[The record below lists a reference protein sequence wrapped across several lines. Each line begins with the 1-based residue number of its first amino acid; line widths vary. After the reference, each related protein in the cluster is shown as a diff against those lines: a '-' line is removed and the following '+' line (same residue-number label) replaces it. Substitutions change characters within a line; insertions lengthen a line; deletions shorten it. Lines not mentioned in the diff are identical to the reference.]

1 MPRKYDAKM
10 KVAIDV
16 FWQQNKYPP
25 TLRDLMKIVGIS
37 STSVC
42 RYVIRHLDGVR
53 IAKNGRV
60 IPLWVDN
67 LFCPTP
73 RAPDLWDSAPL
84 PLLSTPEAD
93 TPAGHL
99 STPPTSR

>member
-16 FWQQNKYPP
+16 FWRQNKYPP
-25 TLRDLMKIVGIS
+25 TLRDLMAIVGIS

-42 RYVIRHLDGVR
+42 RYVLRHIEGIR

-60 IPLWVDN
+60 IPLWVDQ
-67 LFCPTP
+67 LF
-73 RAPDLWDSAPL
+73 
-84 PLLSTPEAD
+84 LSNTACTRLETGAANAD
-93 TPAGHL
+93 GESNPAVSSG
-99 STPPTSR
+99 